1 MQQKKP
7 INPIDPEKITENPST
22 LPYAHSVGGV
32 PIKPLDQGRTKGR
45 AMMAMYEQTDR
56 QLGQIH
62 KQIQLLAEQ
71 AKAIHERKELSEK
84 IYEAEIPFKPL
95 MGETYHLYNNDGKY
109 LLSLIGPYEWGD
121 KQPYEFLNSL
131 QLLADHTWQVI
142 DEEM

>member
-7 INPIDPEKITENPST
+7 LNPIDPEKITEKPSS
-22 LPYAHSVGGV
+22 LPYAHTVGGV
-32 PIKPLDQGRTKGR
+32 PIKPIDQGRTKGR

-71 AKAIHERKELSEK
+71 AKAIQERKELSEK

-95 MGETYHLYNNDGKY
+95 MGETYHLYEKDEKY
-109 LLSLIGPYEWGD
+109 RLSLIAPNEWG
-121 KQPYEFLNSL
+121 KNPPYRFVNSL
-131 QLLADHTWQVI
+131 QLLADHTWQVL
-142 DEEM
+142 DEEI